1 MTTVNQPTPM
11 PTNKLTAA
19 TLGGA
24 LVSLAS
30 LALKNLAP
38 SWYDPDVMLALAPVV
53 TFILGYMVKDR
64 RNA

>member
-1 MTTVNQPTPM
+1 MATVNQPTLR

-24 LVSLAS
+24 LVSVVG

-38 SWYDPDVMLALAPVV
+38 EWYDPDVILAVAPVA
-53 TFILGYMVKDR
+53 TFILGYMVKDQ
-64 RNA
+64 RNV